1 MVSSL
6 ASLTRTER
14 RSPASPSDGSPTPQ
28 PSPTFSCPSLEHLGG
43 ARRAQVRLDRALGTW
58 NGCWALGAFS
68 EPTPEQREKQPGSTH
83 KQRQSKE
90 TERQKFRG
98 QSPIKMEKGVK
109 MLPGCRAS
117 KCMEP
122 SVQSLSHSWIN
133 VRLMASRTRCWAGLC
148 AQSQPLSLIM

>member
-6 ASLTRTER
+6 ALPGLKGEAQHHFVVV
-14 RSPASPSDGSPTPQ
+14 PPLPH

-43 ARRAQVRLDRALGTW
+43 ASRAQVRLDRALGTW

-133 VRLMASRTRCWAGLC
+133 VRLMASGHAAGLGS
-148 AQSQPLSLIM
+148 ALNPSHYP

>member
-1 MVSSL
+1 MGFKPRF
-6 ASLTRTER
+6 TRTER
-14 RSPASPSDGSPTPQ
+14 RSTASPPDGSPTPVP
-28 PSPTFSCPSLEHLGG
+28 PSPAPTSGTWGG
-43 ARRAQVRLDRALGTW
+43 ARRAQAGLDRALGTW

-133 VRLMASRTRCWAGLC
+133 VRLDGISCTLLGWAPHSIPAIILDHV
-148 AQSQPLSLIM
+148 S

>member
-6 ASLTRTER
+6 ALPGLKGEAQRHLLMV
-14 RSPASPSDGSPTPQ
+14 PHSPTPLP
-28 PSPTFSCPSLEHLGG
+28 PSPAQTSGSSSPSWGG

-58 NGCWALGAFS
+58 NGCRAFGAFS
-68 EPTPEQREKQPGSTH
+68 EPTPEHREKQPGSTH
-83 KQRQSKE
+83 KQIQSKE

-109 MLPGCRAS
+109 MLPDCRAS

-122 SVQSLSHSWIN
+122 SVQSLSHSW
-133 VRLMASRTRCWAGLC
+133 V
-148 AQSQPLSLIM
+148 

>member
-1 MVSSL
+1 MGFKPR
-6 ASLTRTER
+6 LTRTER
-14 RSPASPSDGSPTPQ
+14 RSTASPPDGSPTP
-28 PSPTFSCPSLEHLGG
+28 PPLSHLLLPKPRAPGEVPGEPRSGWVEH
-43 ARRAQVRLDRALGTW
+43 W

-83 KQRQSKE
+83 KQIQSKE

-133 VRLMASRTRCWAGLC
+133 VRLDGVSCTLPGL
-148 AQSQPLSLIM
+148 APPLNPSHYP